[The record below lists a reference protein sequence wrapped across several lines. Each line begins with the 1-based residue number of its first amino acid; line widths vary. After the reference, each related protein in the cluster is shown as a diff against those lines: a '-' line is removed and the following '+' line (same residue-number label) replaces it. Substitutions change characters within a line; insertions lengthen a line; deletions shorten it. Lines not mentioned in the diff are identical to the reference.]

1 MGATGDAVKYN
12 SDKGEG
18 VGGLQETQL
27 STIVIRGKE
36 WGATGDA
43 VKAIVIRGKE
53 WGARGDAVKAIV
65 TRGKEWGATGDA
77 VKDNGDK
84 GEGVGG
90 YRRRS

>member
-1 MGATGDAVKYN
+1 M
-12 SDKGEG
+12 
-18 VGGLQETQL
+18 
-27 STIVIRGKE
+27 IRGKE

-53 WGARGDAVKAIV
+53 WGARGDAVK
-65 TRGKEWGATGDA
+65 
-77 VKDNGDK
+77 DNSDK